1 MKTPARSR
9 LLVAGY
15 YGFGNLGDE
24 MILASLLAIAR
35 RLWPGCSVHALSGDP
50 EQTAALHGVTATSW
64 TDLPGTVR
72 AVAAADLVLL
82 GGGGL
87 FHDYWGVSPG
97 DLLSPRQSGISYYA
111 GVVALAR
118 LLDKRV
124 GLWSLG
130 VGPLLTPEGR
140 ELTAAVF
147 REAEYAAV
155 RDAASLAELAALGA
169 AEGVAVVPDPAF
181 AWGEPGRAQ
190 QAVASR
196 PPRVGVAVRP
206 WNVGVEPAATE
217 AALVEALSRLVA
229 ERGATISFLPFQ
241 TIEGELENDLA
252 LARRLRAALGTGEI
266 VLPEPGAP
274 WRAVE
279 AIAGLDL
286 LVAMRLH
293 AVVRAL
299 SCGVP
304 FVALA
309 YDPKVTALAR
319 DLGAERWILPPEA
332 WRAEPLA
339 ALADDALA
347 RSAEEGDR
355 LRTAARAHAAAAE
368 RAAVALFSAPPRSP
382 VPTRLRPLAAHAL
395 AALAGSAGSS
405 APDPVP
411 APAPSGACDL
421 VCFSI
426 IPWEFRWQRPQQLLS
441 RFAEAGHRVFVL
453 AMDRFAAGASEP
465 FTIRPLGER
474 IWEVEL
480 ALPEAPGLHAEPFPE
495 RFVAGAS
502 AALEALA
509 EERGLTAAVGIVQLP
524 SWTPLALAVRERLG
538 WPLVYDCMDD
548 WATFPG
554 IGPGVIAQE
563 EILAAAADLVLASAA
578 RLEEK
583 WRPRARATLLV
594 RNAADSAHFTAPVAE
609 HPDLVS
615 LPHPRIGYF
624 GALAEWLDLGLLER
638 VAAARPGYQFVFA
651 GGVFGLDL
659 SRLEALPNVRL
670 LGQRPYAEMP
680 GLLAGFD
687 VGIIP
692 FRVDAVTAATD
703 PVKFYEYLAQGK
715 PVVTTPLPE
724 LADRA
729 RLFYPAR
736 DGEEFL
742 ALLDRAVA
750 EDDPALRS
758 ARRDYAR
765 QNDWT
770 ARRELVAT
778 ALARLPGC
786 REGAGMATRVA
797 AVRAER
803 DRLVARADA
812 LAAELAAIHGSRL
825 WRVADLYWRI
835 RRALRR

>member
-1 MKTPARSR
+1 
-9 LLVAGY
+9 
-15 YGFGNLGDE
+15 
-24 MILASLLAIAR
+24 
-35 RLWPGCSVHALSGDP
+35 
-50 EQTAALHGVTATSW
+50 
-64 TDLPGTVR
+64 
-72 AVAAADLVLL
+72 
-82 GGGGL
+82 
-87 FHDYWGVSPG
+87 
-97 DLLSPRQSGISYYA
+97 
-111 GVVALAR
+111 
-118 LLDKRV
+118 
-124 GLWSLG
+124 
-130 VGPLLTPEGR
+130 
-140 ELTAAVF
+140 
-147 REAEYAAV
+147 
-155 RDAASLAELAALGA
+155 
-169 AEGVAVVPDPAF
+169 
-181 AWGEPGRAQ
+181 
-190 QAVASR
+190 
-196 PPRVGVAVRP
+196 
-206 WNVGVEPAATE
+206 
-217 AALVEALSRLVA
+217 
-229 ERGATISFLPFQ
+229 
-241 TIEGELENDLA
+241 
-252 LARRLRAALGTGEI
+252 
-266 VLPEPGAP
+266 
-274 WRAVE
+274 
-279 AIAGLDL
+279 
-286 LVAMRLH
+286 
-293 AVVRAL
+293 
-299 SCGVP
+299 
-304 FVALA
+304 
-309 YDPKVTALAR
+309 
-319 DLGAERWILPPEA
+319 
-332 WRAEPLA
+332 
-339 ALADDALA
+339 
-347 RSAEEGDR
+347 
-355 LRTAARAHAAAAE
+355 
-368 RAAVALFSAPPRSP
+368 
-382 VPTRLRPLAAHAL
+382 
-395 AALAGSAGSS
+395 
-405 APDPVP
+405 
-411 APAPSGACDL
+411 
-421 VCFSI
+421 
-426 IPWEFRWQRPQQLLS
+426 
-441 RFAEAGHRVFVL
+441 
-453 AMDRFAAGASEP
+453 MDRFAAGTSEP

-524 SWTPLALAVRERLG
+524 SWTPLALALRERLG

-563 EILAAAADLVLASAA
+563 EILVAAADLVLASAA

-594 RNAADSAHFTAPVAE
+594 RNAADSAHFTARVAE
-609 HPDLVS
+609 HPDLVA

-670 LGQRPYAEMP
+670 FGQRPYAEMP

-835 RRALRR
+835 RRSLRR